1 MSLEGLAPGFSSA
14 LQRLIAAAPG
24 RITISSGYRSPE
36 RQQQLWDQA
45 LAKYGDPEVADN
57 WVARPGKSNH
67 NHGIA
72 ADLGF
77 ENDEVRSWV
86 HANAGK
92 FGLHFP
98 MGHEPWHIEPVDG
111 GDSAGHTAGGKGGED
126 MEGMVGAPQQ
136 FSLEQRLDA
145 ALKIIGSSPV
155 KAGTMTIEGDVGEAA
170 SLPDSLVSGGKAT
183 SVKEF
188 SKLGRGGQVAEPGE
202 FGSYAKRVMAERYGW
217 GEEDFAALVEL
228 WNRESGDP
236 EAGSS
241 RVTWDPTA
249 DNPTS
254 TASGIAQF
262 LDGTWAGTGIART
275 NDPYRQIDAGLIYID
290 GRFGNPRAALAHHD
304 AKNWY

>member
-72 ADLGF
+72 ADLSF

-111 GDSAGHTAGGKGGED
+111 GDSAGHTTGGKGGED
-126 MEGMVGAPQQ
+126 MDGMVGAPQQ

-188 SKLGRGGQVAEPGE
+188 SKLGQGGGGGGGGPIKD
-202 FGSYAKRVMAERYGW
+202 YARRTAADRYGW
-217 GEEDFAALVEL
+217 GEGEWAALDEL
-228 WNRESGDP
+228 VRRESSWNP
-236 EAGSS
+236 E
-241 RVTWDPTA
+241 A

-254 TASGIAQF
+254 TAFGLFQF
-262 LDGTWAGTGIART
+262 LDGTWAGTGIGRT
-275 NDPYRQIDAGLIYID
+275 SDPHRQTDAGLIYIQQRY
-290 GRFGNPRAALAHHD
+290 GSPSAALAFHD
-304 AKNWY
+304 RNNYY